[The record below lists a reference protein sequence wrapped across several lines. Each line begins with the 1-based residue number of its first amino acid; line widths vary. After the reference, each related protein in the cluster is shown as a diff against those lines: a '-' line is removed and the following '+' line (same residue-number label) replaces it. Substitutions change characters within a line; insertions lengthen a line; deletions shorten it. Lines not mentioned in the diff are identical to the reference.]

1 MITSSP
7 LMRRLSVGAVVP
19 ILTVFALGCGSSSKS
34 SSDSSSSTTT
44 STTTTAANGSTSTST
59 GLSGTWSGQYSGAS
73 SGTFTLTWNQSGS
86 NLTGTIKI
94 SDFGD
99 TPIPVNGTLQGNTIS
114 FGTVGSTAVTYTG
127 SVSGT
132 SMSGDWKIASGG
144 SSGGGTWN
152 ATKSS

>member
-1 MITSSP
+1 MIATSP

-34 SSDSSSSTTT
+34 STDPNPSTADSTTV
-44 STTTTAANGSTSTST
+44 AAKASASTST
-59 GLSGTWSGQYSGAS
+59 GLTGTWSGHYTGAS
-73 SGTFTLTWNQSGS
+73 SGTFNLTWTQSGS

-99 TPIPVNGTLQGNTIS
+99 APIPINGTLQGDTIS

-127 SVSGT
+127 SVSGS
-132 SMSGDWKIASGG
+132 SMSGDWKVQSGG
-144 SSGGGTWN
+144 QSGGGGSWN
-152 ATKSS
+152 ATKS